1 MNWRSL
7 TYEKA
12 IKKVKVTAKVLRKPL
27 YNYADGKKKF
37 GSENKKLKTTWWYE
51 RLDRAKSTCFAR
63 VNTAPKLIAYL
74 LRYMT
79 EFFIKEKVSERKSEK
94 PENPAYVGGG
104 MKELQWEW
112 VHQVFIALFIFLSQ
126 AQW

>member
-1 MNWRSL
+1 MQM
-7 TYEKA
+7 
-12 IKKVKVTAKVLRKPL
+12 V
-27 YNYADGKKKF
+27 KKKL
-37 GSENKKLKTTWWYE
+37 GVKIKAKNNLMIWKAWPCKK
-51 RLDRAKSTCFAR
+51 TCFTK
-63 VNTAPKLIAYL
+63 VNTTPKLIAYL